1 MNRLN
6 RCVAGCLVGAMCY
19 TSPAFAGQTRV
30 VDSQALSAAL
40 AGRADNERAQRDA
53 VQRVLGR
60 DDVRAV
66 AARMGLDMA
75 QAASAVATMAG
86 PELAAAAQQATA
98 VESAALAGGASTVVI
113 STTTLLLVL
122 IIVILLAS

>member
-1 MNRLN
+1 
-6 RCVAGCLVGAMCY
+6 
-19 TSPAFAGQTRV
+19 V
-30 VDSQALSAAL
+30 VDNQALSAAL
-40 AGRADNERAQRDA
+40 AGRVDAERAQRDA

-60 DDVRAV
+60 DDVRAI

-75 QAASAVATMAG
+75 QATSAVATMAG

-122 IIVILLAS
+122 IIVILLAN

>member
-1 MNRLN
+1 MRILN

-19 TSPAFAGQTRV
+19 TTPAFAQVRT
-30 VDSQALSAAL
+30 VDDQALSAAL
-40 AGRADNERAQRDA
+40 SAHADGERAQRAA

-66 AARMGLDMA
+66 AARLGLDMT
-75 QAASAVATMAG
+75 QATAAVATMSG
-86 PELAAAAQQATA
+86 PELATAAQQATA
-98 VESAALAGGASTVVI
+98 VESSALAGGANTVII

-122 IIVILLAS
+122 ILVILLAN